1 MDLQKVLEEVAKNHG
16 ITAEEV
22 HKEMQI
28 ALNTAW
34 EQPADTQTGE
44 SKRKEMSP
52 DDTAPTPEQFIQ
64 YIANQIE

>member
-16 ITAEEV
+16 ITVEEV
-22 HKEMQI
+22 SREMQI

-44 SKRKEMSP
+44 NKRKEISP
-52 DDTAPTPEQFIQ
+52 NNTAPSPEQFIQ
-64 YIANQIE
+64 YIVNQIE